1 MKNIRKI
8 KPSKSIHFRGK
19 QSSLKNDQ
27 MIHWE
32 SLLERDYIRLLEFD
46 PTVIRYESQ
55 PLVID
60 YAYKGKIYKYYPD
73 FKIITTD
80 HSARLVEVKPSKFIN
95 KPENRVKFEVG
106 KRYCEQYGWTFQ
118 VVTEE
123 QIRPGFLQYNLCKIR
138 KTPEVLTSK
147 SICLQILRNL
157 AKREICTIKELR
169 EMCDEIDKSDFFR
182 CLYFLIYHHKIITDL
197 INEKLSVNSLI
208 TLAKNEGC
216 RSNGE
221 IRI

>member
-1 MKNIRKI
+1 MEKVRKI

-19 QSSLKNDQ
+19 HSSLKNDQ

-32 SLLERDYIRLLEFD
+32 SLLERDYVRLLEFD
-46 PTVIRYESQ
+46 STVIRYESQ
-55 PLVID
+55 PLVIN
-60 YAYKGKIYKYYPD
+60 YFYKGKSYEYYPD
-73 FKIITTD
+73 FKIITVD
-80 HSARLVEVKPSKFIN
+80 YRVMLVEVKPLKFIN

-106 KRYCEQYGWTFQ
+106 KRYCEQHGWTFQ

-138 KTPEVLTSK
+138 KIPEILISK
-147 SICLQILRNL
+147 SVCNQILMNV
-157 AKREICTIKELR
+157 AKQEICTIQELR
-169 EMCDEIDKSDFFR
+169 ETCDEIDKSDFFR

-208 TLAKNEGC
+208 TLAKNEV
-216 RSNGE
+216 SY
-221 IRI
+221 

>member
-1 MKNIRKI
+1 MEKVRKI
-8 KPSKSIHFRGK
+8 NPSKSIHFRGK

-27 MIHWE
+27 MIHWK

-46 PTVIRYESQ
+46 PTVICYESQ

-60 YAYKGKIYKYYPD
+60 YAYRGKIYKYYPD

-80 HSARLVEVKPSKFIN
+80 HRARLVEVKPLKFIN

-106 KRYCEQYGWTFQ
+106 KRYCEQHGWTFQ

-138 KTPEVLTSK
+138 KIPKVLISK
-147 SICLQILRNL
+147 SICLQILKNL
-157 AKREICTIKELR
+157 AKQGICTIQELR
-169 EMCDEIDKSDFFR
+169 EACNEIEESSFFR
-182 CLYFLIYHHKIITDL
+182 CFYFLIYHHKIITDL
-197 INEKLSVNSLI
+197 VNEKLSVNSLVA
-208 TLAKNEGC
+208 LAKSEVTY
-216 RSNGE
+216 
-221 IRI
+221 